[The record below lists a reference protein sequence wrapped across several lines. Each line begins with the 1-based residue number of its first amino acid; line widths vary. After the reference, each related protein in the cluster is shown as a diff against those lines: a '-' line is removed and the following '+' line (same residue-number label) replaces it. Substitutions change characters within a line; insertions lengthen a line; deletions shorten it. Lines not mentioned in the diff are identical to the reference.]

1 MRQAVSKVLLN
12 TSFWTKLNLSLWST
26 LIYYTLGVGAQNSA
40 AMIMK
45 ACSIWAL
52 NLDFPC
58 TVHKN
63 IFQVSVR
70 SIWLT
75 QVLILTYALV
85 AINAFW
91 TLSELS
97 MGMFSPEQVTVS
109 TDIKSSRENYCLLV
123 EYVHVPGQLAYDPE
137 RCRKC
142 T

>member
-1 MRQAVSKVLLN
+1 M
-12 TSFWTKLNLSLWST
+12 
-26 LIYYTLGVGAQNSA
+26 
-40 AMIMK
+40 
-45 ACSIWAL
+45 
-52 NLDFPC
+52 
-58 TVHKN
+58 
-63 IFQVSVR
+63 R